1 MGDEVDTFNLPQHQ
15 SQSGNF
21 DSGHISSLAENIQ
34 EAQAGQLNTALENYY
49 GTSGTHDYHRLRE
62 SLVNLGYSNER
73 VDQIAQS
80 ANMEFALRSQNHGE
94 PSDLTPNQLQ
104 FLRNQ
109 HDPSGRGLALN
120 LQYRH
125 IHTDENGRQYI
136 DDNRVRQ
143 VDGTP
148 SRLYLPRAVPFDPL
162 TGEQREEVDYLT
174 EAERQIHI
182 QDNPD
187 RHAQTQLTDQQRE
200 EIMYLA
206 TQYLNSD
213 PQFREAQRLQF
224 RSNVQQIQGLD
235 TVENVREDLLELFV
249 DIDDEYNY
257 RQENDGQPRNLS
269 EDQLA
274 FLRREGLYNGQP
286 ILEEQDSGIFY
297 FYSNRGKTPIP
308 SDSDIARLQDIQPT
322 YQELEIRPTQSDY
335 EALSGVFADFLGGRS
350 TFLETQ
356 QRIQEISQY
365 NPRDPIRDPYRFSMY
380 REFEA
385 NYDLVQQEKE
395 FRDLNDGRPSQLSEL
410 QYEWLLNH
418 ASVSDQEERYN
429 DQIIYT
435 AQEYPYN
442 KSYMMS
448 NGVYMG
454 IPSDE
459 YINGFIEQG
468 LYVRPEQPPEQNQ
481 QLDDSNIPDFRDAR
495 IISAIGQEDYDNLT
509 DEQLEILRGVVNRKG
524 DLVRTYD
531 SLGLD
536 QIEVRPQ
543 VIFTAEELRER
554 QRAAAPV
561 EQPYTRPRR
570 PGEVPVGDIL
580 TELAQGPIRGPIG
593 PVRDPAQAPGL
604 IPEAPPGFEPPVIP
618 GGTQPINLRTGE
630 DIPVPTPEQ
639 QVLRYQ
645 RYFNDNQA
653 LYVNFRNTFRNILP
667 VLSGITSSYIAY
679 SYVSVRNKNTLRNI
693 INDEYDLI
701 RQLEGRIE
709 RANQELASLE
719 RSGAYRQYQERG
731 FLTDQQE
738 KLIEKYTSLRAG
750 LDPKEIG
757 EASVIRRSID
767 NVESRLSEINTNLES
782 LEKLTDR
789 LNRDVDNSR
798 VYTTLINNQLEEI
811 INTDYSVL
819 ENLKQYAPSILSG
832 FSVGYTLGL
841 VLSGYLFPTYM
852 SINEPF
858 ITADNIEYDKR
869 DKKTADIKSDFDKE
883 GFSDEPN
890 HVPVPAKE
898 YEPNK
903 RSRIITPYK
912 ETFRPVKHGKR
923 PLKYDEIQELKST
936 LTQSE
941 LNMLKNKFLHFDED
955 KLIMDQKT
963 DDKCK
968 NVVGETQIT
977 KRKLF

>member
-62 SLVNLGYSNER
+62 SLADLGYSNER
-73 VDQIAQS
+73 VDSIAQS
-80 ANMEFALRSQNHGE
+80 ANMEYALRSQNHGE

-136 DDNRVRQ
+136 DDDRVRQ

-148 SRLYLPRAVPFDPL
+148 SRLFLPTAIPFDPL
-162 TGEQREEVDYLT
+162 TREQRDEVDYLT

-182 QDNPD
+182 QDEPD
-187 RHAQTQLTDQQRE
+187 RHRQTQLSDTQRE

-213 PQFREAQRLQF
+213 PQFRDAQRLQF
-224 RSNVQQIQGLD
+224 RSNVQQIEGLD

-257 RQENDGQPRNLS
+257 RQENEGQPRNLS

-308 SDSDIARLQDIQPT
+308 SDSDIARLQDLQPT
-322 YQELEIRPTQSDY
+322 YQDLEIRPTQDDY
-335 EALSGVFADFLGGRS
+335 ERLSGVFADFLGGRS

-356 QRIQEISQY
+356 QRIQEVSQY
-365 NPRDPIRDPYRFSMY
+365 NPRDPIRDPYRYSMY

-410 QYEWLLNH
+410 QYEWLINH
-418 ASVSDQEERYN
+418 ATISDQEERYN

-468 LYVRPEQPPEQNQ
+468 LYVRPEQPPPQNQ

-509 DEQLEILRGVVNRKG
+509 DEQLEQLRGVVNRKG

-561 EQPYTRPRR
+561 REPYTRPRR
-570 PGEVPVGDIL
+570 PGDPSVQEIL
-580 TELAQGPIRGPIG
+580 TELAQGG
-593 PVRDPAQAPGL
+593 VRPETIAPDIFQEGS
-604 IPEAPPGFEPPVIP
+604 GDPPVIA

-630 DIPVPTPEQ
+630 DIPVDTAQ
-639 QVLRYQ
+639 TNILRYQ
-645 RYFNDNQA
+645 QFFNDNQA
-653 LYVNFRNTFRNILP
+653 LYYGFREMFRDLLP
-667 VLSGITSSYIAY
+667 VLTAGAGGYITYLYEASRSKNTIQTMIAEERILLDKLESRITSAESDIRSTRRELDGLQGLA
-679 SYVSVRNKNTLRNI
+679 SEQVEQRQKIILGNLDPTSFLPPGSGQGDFDEDELIREILDKNQQEITNINTLISEQRKT
-693 INDEYDLI
+693 
-701 RQLEGRIE
+701 
-709 RANQELASLE
+709 LE
-719 RSGAYRQYQERG
+719 RLQFDISNTE
-731 FLTDQQE
+731 
-738 KLIEKYTSLRAG
+738 IYTTQIQNDITELQ
-750 LDPKEIG
+750 
-757 EASVIRRSID
+757 
-767 NVESRLSEINTNLES
+767 NTNYEL
-782 LEKLTDR
+782 LT
-789 LNRDVDNSR
+789 
-798 VYTTLINNQLEEI
+798 EI
-811 INTDYSVL
+811 QQHYP
-819 ENLKQYAPSILSG
+819 KILTG
-832 FSVGYTLGL
+832 MSVGYTLGL

-852 SINEPF
+852 NINEPY
-858 ITADNIEYDKR
+858 ITADNVEYDKR
-869 DKKTADIKSDFDKE
+869 DKKTEDIKSQFNKE

-903 RSRIITPYK
+903 RSRIIKAYK
-912 ETFRPVKHGKR
+912 ETFKPLKHGKR

-936 LTQSE
+936 LNNYE
-941 LNMLKNKFLHFDED
+941 LENLKNKFLYFSDAGGLEM
-955 KLIMDQKT
+955 KKS

-968 NVVGETQIT
+968 NVIQETQIT